1 MRRRGSSPGK
11 GAGWPTFRAETAGKF
26 QILLVY
32 SKNSSRVM
40 VACRFW
46 GFFRLKPPL
55 EKIRM
60 YSWMSRS
67 VGLAGDFQDPQA
79 VEPAADA
86 ALFQMISP
94 RIRKPKP
101 AMPWM

>member
-1 MRRRGSSPGK
+1 MRRWGSSTGK
-11 GAGWPTFRAETAGKF
+11 GAGWPTFRAETAGKV
-26 QILLVY
+26 QMLLVY
-32 SKNSSRVM
+32 SKNSPRLM
-40 VACRFW
+40 VALRFW

-55 EKIRM
+55 EKMRM
-60 YSWMSRS
+60 YSWISRS

-94 RIRKPKP
+94 RMRKTR
-101 AMPWM
+101 